1 MTNQEVIEKLR
12 DDNHYYGDFGK
23 QYLSNSDIGTLL
35 NNPLALGKQ
44 SEQRPAFLVGGYF
57 HTAILEPDKIKKFKV
72 IESTT
77 RNTKAYKEMSGG
89 ELCLL
94 QHEVD
99 KIEKLTETMLSN
111 KICFD
116 LIRNKTN
123 EYEKPAITKLADQL
137 WKGKADII
145 NHEEKLVVD
154 LKTTADLHK
163 FKYSASKYNYD
174 SQAYIYSKLFG
185 YEMVFIAIDKN
196 TEQIGIFDCSPE
208 FILLTKHFNYMARTR
223 KNQTRVCTVTGLETS
238 VNNFYTNQNHVKAVD
253 NLRRTTGATKDQ
265 LQRMFHQINNY

>member
-1 MTNQEVIEKLR
+1 MTNEKVIEKLR
-12 DDNHYYGDFGK
+12 DDKHYYGDFGK

-35 NNPLALGKQ
+35 NNPLALGKA
-44 SEQRPAFLVGGYF
+44 SEMRPAFLVGGYF
-57 HTAILEPDKIKKFKV
+57 HTAILEPDKLKQFKV

-77 RNTKAYKEMSGG
+77 RNTKAYKEVSDG

-99 KIEKLTETMLSN
+99 KIEKLTDKMLSN
-111 KICFD
+111 QICFD
-116 LIRNKTN
+116 LIRSKNN
-123 EYEKPAITKLADQL
+123 EYEKPGITTLENQL
-137 WKGKADII
+137 WKGKADIV
-145 NHEEKLVVD
+145 NHDEKLVVD
-154 LKTTADLHK
+154 LKTTADLQK

-208 FILLTKHFNYMARTR
+208 FYERGKDKVERAVQAYEL
-223 KNQTRVCTVTGLETS
+223 
-238 VNNFYTNQNHVKAVD
+238 FYKSEGFDPTQY
-253 NLRRTTGATKDQ
+253 
-265 LQRMFHQINNY
+265 FINKTL